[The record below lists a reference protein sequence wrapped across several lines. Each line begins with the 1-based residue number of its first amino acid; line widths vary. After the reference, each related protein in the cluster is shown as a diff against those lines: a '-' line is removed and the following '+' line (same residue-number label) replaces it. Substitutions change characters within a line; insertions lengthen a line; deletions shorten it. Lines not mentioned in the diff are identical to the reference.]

1 MPGPG
6 LQTFIR
12 HLCASASAQR
22 SGRLTDAELL
32 ERFVRTR
39 DGAAF
44 EALVWRHAPMVVSV
58 CRRVA
63 RRAEDAEDAFQA
75 TFLALARKAHAIG
88 RRAAVGGWL
97 YKVAYR
103 AALEARRIS
112 AQTPAEATTP
122 VKAGAGPV
130 EEAVG
135 RELQAALDE

>member
-63 RRAEDAEDAFQA
+63 RRADAARECRPVLLDAEGKRYLPRVF
-75 TFLALARKAHAIG
+75 H
-88 RRAAVGGWL
+88 GGSS
-97 YKVAYR
+97 
-103 AALEARRIS
+103 ARRN
-112 AQTPAEATTP
+112 
-122 VKAGAGPV
+122 GPV
-130 EEAVG
+130 VV
-135 RELQAALDE
+135 LQRWRM